1 MERPEVT
8 AGIRRRDPAVLDA
21 VLREA
26 LPRLLIAAR
35 VAGLAADAA
44 EDVAHASVLVFLERA
59 AAFDGRARATTWLLG
74 ILANKMAERRRSDQ
88 REEATDEIDAVF
100 DARFD
105 NHGMWSRPP
114 NGPLEMLAREELQ
127 RDLRECLDGIP
138 DRQRQALLLREADEV
153 STDEICKILGVS
165 ANNLGVLLFRAR
177 VRMRECL
184 ESKGVRGSADAVV

>member
-1 MERPEVT
+1 MERAEVT

-35 VAGLAADAA
+35 AAGLTGDAA
-44 EDVAHASVLVFLERA
+44 EDVAHAAVLVFLERA

-74 ILANKMAERRRSDQ
+74 ILANKIAERRRADQ
-88 REEATDEIDAVF
+88 REEATDAIDAVF

-105 NHGMWSRPP
+105 DHGTWRTPP
-114 NGPLEMLAREELQ
+114 RGPLEALAGEELQ
-127 RDLRECLDGIP
+127 RVLRDCLDGIP

-153 STDEICKILGVS
+153 STDETCKILGVS

-184 ESKGVRGSADAVV
+184 EAKGVRGSADARV

>member
-8 AGIRRRDPAVLDA
+8 AGIRRRDPVVLNA

-35 VAGLAADAA
+35 AAGFAPDAA

-100 DARFD
+100 DSRFD
-105 NHGMWSRPP
+105 EQGMWRKPP
-114 NGPLEMLAREELQ
+114 NGPLETLAREDLQ
-127 RDLRECLDGIP
+127 RDLRDCLGGIP

-184 ESKGVRGSADAVV
+184 ESKGVRGSADAGL